1 MLYPLSYGGG
11 THFRAPG
18 EISSRPAPTLNA
30 PPPRHPPGPCDCHDG
45 GVTPHEDIDWSTP
58 EVAAHY
64 DELPLWSAPFGL
76 MLLDRVP
83 LRRGQVV
90 VDVGAGTG
98 FVTVELAQRC
108 GPESHVTAVDPWAAA
123 MERLADKV
131 AFLGLANVDLVVT
144 PAERL
149 PLADASVDLVVSN
162 LGINNL
168 DDPAGVLRECARV
181 LRPGGVLVTT
191 TNLVGHMEQVYA
203 AYRGVLS
210 ELGLEAH
217 RAALDAQEQ
226 HRATVESVSAQLAEA
241 GLEVVDVATDTFRM
255 RFADGRALLAH
266 WFVRLG
272 FVAGWRS
279 VVPEPEG
286 DRVLDLVADRLD
298 AVAAEQGALELTV
311 PMACVSAVRR

>member
-1 MLYPLSYGGG
+1 M
-11 THFRAPG
+11 T
-18 EISSRPAPTLNA
+18 
-30 PPPRHPPGPCDCHDG
+30 RHD
-45 GVTPHEDIDWSTP
+45 DIDWGAP

-108 GPESHVTAVDPWAAA
+108 GPESRVTAVDPWAAA
-123 MERLADKV
+123 MDRLAAKV
-131 AFLGLANVDLVVT
+131 AFLGLTNVDLVVA
-144 PAERL
+144 PAEHL

-168 DDPAGVLRECARV
+168 DDPPAVLRECALL
-181 LRPGGVLVTT
+181 LRPGGRLVTT

-203 AYRGVLS
+203 AYRTALS
-210 ELGLEAH
+210 ELGLDEH
-217 RAALDAQEQ
+217 RPALDAQEQ
-226 HRATVESVSAQLAEA
+226 HRATVASVTDQLTGA
-241 GLEVVDVATDTFRM
+241 GLEVVDVATDAFRM
-255 RFADGRALLAH
+255 RFADGRALLGH

-272 FVAGWRS
+272 FVPGWRS
-279 VVPEPEG
+279 VVPAPDA
-286 DRVLDLVADRLD
+286 DRVLALVAARLD

-311 PMACVSAVRR
+311 PMACVTAVRR

>member
-1 MLYPLSYGGG
+1 MDAEC
-11 THFRAPG
+11 T
-18 EISSRPAPTLNA
+18 PASAT
-30 PPPRHPPGPCDCHDG
+30 RTPCRCDDG
-45 GVTPHEDIDWSTP
+45 RVTSHEDIDWSAP

-83 LRRGQVV
+83 LHRGQSV

-108 GPESHVTAVDPWAAA
+108 GPESRVTAVDPWAAA

-131 AFLGLANVDLVVT
+131 AFLGLTNVDVVVAS
-144 PAERL
+144 AEDL
-149 PLADASVDLVVSN
+149 PLPDASVDLVVSN

-168 DDPAGVLRECARV
+168 DDPPAVLHECARV
-181 LRPGGVLVTT
+181 LRAGGRLVTT

-203 AYRGVLS
+203 AYRSALS
-210 ELGLEAH
+210 DLGLDDH
-217 RAALDAQEQ
+217 RHALDAQEQ
-226 HRATVESVSAQLAEA
+226 HRATVASVSDQLTVA
-241 GLEVVDVATDTFRM
+241 GLDVVDVATDVFRM

-272 FVAGWRS
+272 FVPGWRS
-279 VVPEPEG
+279 VVPDTEA
-286 DRVLDLVADRLD
+286 DRVLADVAARLD
-298 AVAAEQGALELTV
+298 AVAGEQGALELTV
-311 PMACVSAVRR
+311 PMACVTAVRR